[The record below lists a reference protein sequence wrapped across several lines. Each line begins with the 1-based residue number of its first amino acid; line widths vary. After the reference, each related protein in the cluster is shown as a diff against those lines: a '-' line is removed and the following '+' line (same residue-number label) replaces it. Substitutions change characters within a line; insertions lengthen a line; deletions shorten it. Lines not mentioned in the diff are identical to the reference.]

1 MLTTILISIGVPV
14 LAGAAYLALRNTRP
28 QFSADVR
35 GIALQ
40 TVIIMVV
47 LLAIAGTVA
56 GVLLARSGDVTSELE
71 AQNISA
77 GVIINEATCT
87 AHSMSGQAG
96 NWAAATGCTWTANAN
111 GPSPTDVTKSRCD
124 LVRGKYSAGTGTAS
138 SGTKATC
145 VKSA

>member
-28 QFSADVR
+28 QFVADVR

-56 GVLLARSGDVTSELE
+56 GVLLTRSGDVTSQLE
-71 AQNISA
+71 QQEVGA
-77 GVIINEATCT
+77 GLIVNEATCEGHFM
-87 AHSMSGQAG
+87 AAVAG
-96 NWAAATGCTWTANAN
+96 DWTASSTTCKWDAAVN
-111 GPSPTDVTKSRCD
+111 GETPTDVTRSRCN
-124 LVRGKYSAGTGTAS
+124 LVRGTYTAGTGTSKAS
-138 SGTKATC
+138 CS
-145 VKSA
+145 VVV

>member
-77 GVIINEATCT
+77 GVIVNAATCA
-87 AHSMSGQAG
+87 AHSMSGVTG
-96 NWAAATGCTWTANAN
+96 TWAAATSKCTWMEGSTGTA
-111 GPSPTDVTKSRCD
+111 TDVTKPRCD
-124 LVRGKYSAGTGTAS
+124 LVRGKYTAGTS
-138 SGTKATC
+138 SAAAKC
-145 VKSA
+145 EVE

>member
-71 AQNISA
+71 QQDISA
-77 GVIINEATCT
+77 GVIVNAATCA
-87 AHSMSGQAG
+87 AHSMSGAAG
-96 NWAAATGCTWTANAN
+96 SWAAATSTCTWDAANN
-111 GPSPTDVTKSRCD
+111 GASPPDVTKSRCD
-124 LVRGKYSAGTGTAS
+124 LVRGKYTAGTGS
-138 SGTKATC
+138 TKAKC
-145 VKSA
+145 VKT